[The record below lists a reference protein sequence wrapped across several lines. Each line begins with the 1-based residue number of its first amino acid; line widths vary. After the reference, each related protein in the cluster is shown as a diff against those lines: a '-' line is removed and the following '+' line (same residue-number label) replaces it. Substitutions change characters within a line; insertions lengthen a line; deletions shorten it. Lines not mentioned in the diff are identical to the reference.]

1 VNADV
6 ASAADALAVLVGPG
20 VDEPERL
27 LRIGR
32 PRAGRVQ
39 VLEWSAADWSR
50 PAESRECDARALLE
64 ELEHAARR
72 RRRLSEEPRRLRE
85 WLLGG

>member
-1 VNADV
+1 VTVDV
-6 ASAADALAVLVGPG
+6 ASDADALAVLVGPG
-20 VDEPERL
+20 AAEPERL

-32 PRAGRVQ
+32 PRAGRVP

-50 PAESRECDARALLE
+50 PAQAREYDARALLE
-64 ELEHAARR
+64 ELEHAARH